1 MSFLNPE
8 TTINRQKQAE
18 NLVSNHIYSNQTML
32 VEDALK
38 ANFFTHEDIKNLS
51 YYDED
56 IIENLLSEGY
66 QRSEITPEM
75 LEDVPTENTIYEWW
89 LVSDWLA
96 NALERQNQP
105 LLQNDFNTWWGRTCS
120 GQAIYMDSVIQNIA
134 LLTS

>member
-1 MSFLNPE
+1 MSYLNPE

-38 ANFFTHEDIKNLS
+38 ANFFTHDDIKNLS